1 MKQLQRLLSNPEG
14 VHPPVGRYSHLARV
28 KAGELLFL
36 AGQVAVDENGD
47 LVGKGDVGAQT
58 RQAFQ
63 NIGTILESAGAT
75 FGNVAQVTTYLVG
88 RESVQL
94 YLDAR
99 TAIFDKAYPTGEH
112 PPNTLLVISGLF
124 DEEMLIEVAI
134 VAALP

>member
-1 MKQLQRLLSNPEG
+1 MKQLQRLLSDPEG

-36 AGQVAVDENGD
+36 AGQVALDENGD
-47 LVGKGDVGAQT
+47 LVGKGDVGTQT

-63 NIGTILESAGAT
+63 NIGRILKSAGAT
-75 FGNVAQVTTYLVG
+75 FGNVVQVTTYLVG
-88 RESVQL
+88 RESVQP

-99 TAIFDKAYPTGEH
+99 TAIFDEAYPTGEQ
-112 PPNTLLVISGLF
+112 PPNTLLVIDGLF
-124 DEEMLIEVAI
+124 DEEMLIEVVI